1 MEPAGNSRRCRP
13 GTRLARA
20 QYPGG
25 ADDAR
30 AAPASEGAANRP
42 ARVIRFC
49 PECRGRVQ
57 PSFHFCPYCGGSLP
71 AGDAP
76 EDRGSRE
83 ELAEAAADGPGL
95 KKREAHLC
103 QGDQRKKA
111 KCSTPG
117 PSPPPSPSKSLESFK
132 EQTSPGLPGKG
143 KGRSPRQKQKPV
155 REALPEAWGKFKV
168 LTDIKGQ
175 GWRLG
180 SPVLT
185 WENGPTL
192 FEAMSVS
199 DSETAL
205 SKQRFSLKLDFK
217 NGRLF
222 HEQNFFQRAVKP
234 KEVEKWKKSHF
245 LPFLAI
251 PTCISFGLHLGDY
264 RFMVF
269 PDLGRSLQAV
279 LDERPGHVLS
289 EKTAFHILLR
299 LVDALEFI
307 HDNEYVHGNVST
319 ENIFVHPDTPSQVT
333 LAGYS
338 CVFRYCP
345 GNKHVAYVERKRT
358 PHQGTLEFIS
368 LDLHKGID
376 PSRRSDMQALG
387 YCLLKWLYGA
397 LPWTSQLSD
406 TLAVMRNKERFMNNV
421 AELMRQSCGQRKPP
435 EALKTYLNAAMALQY
450 EEKPN
455 YGMLETVLMAALKEL
470 RVEPY
475 DSISLLTV

>member
-1 MEPAGNSRRCRP
+1 MCLG
-13 GTRLARA
+13 
-20 QYPGG
+20 Q
-25 ADDAR
+25 
-30 AAPASEGAANRP
+30 
-42 ARVIRFC
+42 
-49 PECRGRVQ
+49 RG
-57 PSFHFCPYCGGSLP
+57 L
-71 AGDAP
+71 D
-76 EDRGSRE
+76 
-83 ELAEAAADGPGL
+83 
-95 KKREAHLC
+95 K
-103 QGDQRKKA
+103 
-111 KCSTPG
+111 
-117 PSPPPSPSKSLESFK
+117 
-132 EQTSPGLPGKG
+132 TSPTLWKEPRLPPKWKSKRALKSFCNQVKYLLDLGP
-143 KGRSPRQKQKPV
+143 GRSPRQKQKPV

-192 FEAMSVS
+192 FEGRGRGGGRGLAEGARRKDGEAALGVPEPPASSRPGWRAGVENLGQGWRRAPWPPQFTEPGMALGVTGLPLSFTAMSVS

-307 HDNEYVHGNVST
+307 HHNEYVHGNVST

-406 TLAVMRNKERFMNNV
+406 TLAVMRNKERSS
-421 AELMRQSCGQRKPP
+421 EDLP
-435 EALKTYLNAAMALQY
+435 ECSNGS
-450 EEKPN
+450 P
-455 YGMLETVLMAALKEL
+455 V
-470 RVEPY
+470 
-475 DSISLLTV
+475 

>member
-143 KGRSPRQKQKPV
+143 K
-155 REALPEAWGKFKV
+155 
-168 LTDIKGQ
+168 
-175 GWRLG
+175 
-180 SPVLT
+180 
-185 WENGPTL
+185 
-192 FEAMSVS
+192 AMSVS